1 MRQSDTRSC
10 PVPAV
15 CDTTTT
21 RSIVGQHA
29 PTTTRDVAGTPNV
42 ECTEKNLF
50 ESRPMATQITVIE
63 HLTSC
68 FILSLYTPR
77 SYLLLSH
84 YLIAPPP
91 DTDQILTTTMARGDF
106 VMTIDSDDDE
116 TVRGD
121 DDGPALDPGFS
132 FDVTGGALTGVLDVW
147 DASADI
153 VKSGSKPVGRT
164 WFSSPRRADLLSSTG
179 AYFCRRHY

>member
-1 MRQSDTRSC
+1 MRQSDTRSA
-10 PVPAV
+10 PVPAA

-29 PTTTRDVAGTPNV
+29 PATTRDVADTPNV

-50 ESRPMATQITVIE
+50 ESRPMDTQITVIE
-63 HLTSC
+63 HTSPPP
-68 FILSLYTPR
+68 L
-77 SYLLLSH
+77 SYLITRLNLIYH
-84 YLIAPPP
+84 YLIAQPP

-132 FDVTGGALTGVLDVW
+132 FDVTGGALTGVLDAW
-147 DASADI
+147 ETSADV

-164 WFSSPRRADLLSSTG
+164 WFLSPRRADLPSSVG
-179 AYFCRRHY
+179 AYLCR